1 MSEAQVLRDVLII
14 FSISVVVVFVFQK
27 FRLPA
32 IAGFLVAGMVVG
44 PHGLHLISDRHQIEI
59 LAEIGVVLLLFTIG
73 METSLSRLRASS
85 RLLWVGGPLQII
97 SMVSVVV
104 IGGMVFHRSWEESVF
119 WGLLLS
125 LSSTAIVLKVLGD
138 RGEIDALHGRAT
150 MSILIF
156 QDLAVVPMI
165 LMAPFLGTG
174 AQSDPVTIVEI
185 LVKAI
190 VVVGMIIL
198 AARVLVPHILDHI
211 VGTRSREL
219 FLLTIIVLG
228 LGTAWLTS
236 LAGLSLALGAFIAGL
251 VISESEYSHQALA
264 EIIPFRDSFTSLFF
278 VSIGMLMNPSVI
290 LEFPF
295 LVMGLLALVVIGK
308 FVTGTGAVFLSG
320 VPIQVA
326 LLAGM
331 SIAQVGE
338 FAFILAKVGQ
348 QEGLLT
354 PEAYNIFLA
363 VSILSMTITPFLIQW
378 APRLAKHT
386 KVFDRLNHWLP
397 GRTPYA
403 AQATQIKIT
412 DHVIIVGYGLNGRN
426 LAQVLGEMEIPYVVL
441 DVNADVVAT
450 AGRKS
455 GVMIFGDATNSRV
468 LIQARIMFAKVLVVA
483 TSDPFGAR
491 RIVQQARQLNPD
503 VHIVVRTRYLK
514 ELQDLLDLGAND
526 VVPEEFETSIEIFAL
541 VLQTYRTPKATIQDK
556 VEQVRREGYLL
567 FRRGELPELAHHLR
581 AGTLADVEVDSCRVE
596 EDSHVLGKS
605 LSQVKIHAR
614 TGASVITLTRNG
626 LTQSDP
632 SKDTVLQAGDVLVLL
647 GRREQIRKALAFLV
661 DTGTKEVK
669 E

>member
-308 FVTGTGAVFLSG
+308 FLTGTGAVFLAG

>member
-1 MSEAQVLRDVLII
+1 MSEAHVLRDVLII

-190 VVVGMIIL
+190 LVVGMIIL

-308 FVTGTGAVFLSG
+308 FLTGTGAVFLAG

-426 LAQVLGEMEIPYVVL
+426 LAQVLGEIEIPYVVL

-455 GVMIFGDATNSRV
+455 GVIIFGDATNSRV

-605 LSQVKIHAR
+605 LSQVKIHAM

-626 LTQSDP
+626 LTQSNP